1 MGEGKIIRILGESK
15 LEKHETAVEY
25 LLDIFKEE
33 RNRLIAIILNEKSAD
48 RDYFISRFIELE
60 NYIFY
65 CFDEILEWL
74 IVESIRN
81 N

>member
-65 CFDEILEWL
+65 CFDEILE
-74 IVESIRN
+74 
-81 N
+81 